1 MKDSLNKRSKLLNER
16 LMKKWGYL
24 AETMDTSSYNRDQ
37 EEIIVE
43 EDPDTPQNVATPQ
56 IEEPEVSGPDE
67 FAENSV
73 LHRMIYELSQKH
85 NISLTEEQFRR
96 IEEGMMDKFKA
107 RTSGMIGKIMGKDKG
122 GQDFRKVDSLVKG
135 KLKKI
140 QKLKSDILS
149 DMGAM
154 DLPMETADKISQ
166 VFAQLGTELGA
177 ITARDHTGKKIS
189 SQVAQ
194 KTLAAPAGGE
204 TDVEKFAHPD
214 DISAKS
220 PPPAEEK
227 PEMAAGKSATQVKAD
242 VAKRTDL
249 EAAAEAGQTQT
260 QQLATLTAMAQAEKA
275 AREKTAKDDEGE
287 KGGGVPADEI
297 SLNRT
302 FQDKTGKGTGRLD
315 PKDITDPIG
324 SADVDAI
331 KPSQEPRKKKSKKKK
346 AKTAPKKKA
355 GAPPKKKAVPKSQM
369 PRTTKQKPTASSVN
383 TKTGGK

>member
-1 MKDSLNKRSKLLNER
+1 MKDSLNKRSNLLNER

-85 NISLTEEQFRR
+85 NISLTQEQFRR

-107 RTSGMIGKIMGKDKG
+107 KTSGLIGKIMGKDRG

-149 DMGAM
+149 DMGAL

-194 KTLAAPAGGE
+194 KTLAAPAGGA

-227 PEMAAGKSATQVKAD
+227 PEMAAGKSPPQVKAD

-249 EAAAEAGQTQT
+249 EAAAEAGETQAR
-260 QQLATLTAMAQAEKA
+260 QLATLTARAAAQKEKEEKEKA
-275 AREKTAKDDEGE
+275 AQDDKGD

-302 FQDKTGKGTGRLD
+302 GQGQVGKGTGRVD

-324 SADVDAI
+324 SADVGAV
-331 KPSQEPRKKKSKKKK
+331 KPSQKPRNKKSKK
-346 AKTAPKKKA
+346 
-355 GAPPKKKAVPKSQM
+355 
-369 PRTTKQKPTASSVN
+369 
-383 TKTGGK
+383 